1 MSAMAGMMILTM
13 VVSVCSYAAMS
24 SGTPDTTSKVGG
36 SKSYK
41 NVVNNAF
48 SKNVEIPNKRKRKTK
63 KKT

>member
-24 SGTPDTTSKVGG
+24 SGTPVTTSKVGG

-41 NVVNNAF
+41 NVF
-48 SKNVEIPNKRKRKTK
+48 SKNVEITNKRKRKTK